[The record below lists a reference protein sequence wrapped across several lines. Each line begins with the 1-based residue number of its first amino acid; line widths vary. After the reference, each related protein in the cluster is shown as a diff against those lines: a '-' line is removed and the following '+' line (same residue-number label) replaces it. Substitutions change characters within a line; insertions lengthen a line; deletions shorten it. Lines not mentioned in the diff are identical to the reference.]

1 MTVEC
6 IPLFLIGHGVSK
18 EDQFSATWVRRLPS
32 QLNGYERWTSSLIGE
47 LKYNNFIKTLSQI
60 VSTETLL
67 LTGTELG

>member
-6 IPLFLIGHGVSK
+6 IPLLLIGYGASK

-32 QLNGYERWTSSLIGE
+32 ELNGYERCTSSSIGE
-47 LKYNNFIKTLSQI
+47 LKYNNFIETLLDI

-67 LTGTELG
+67 VTVTELG